1 HGCELNVLAI
11 HQLIA
16 GPEAVEEDVAGIVA
30 DAREAG
36 AVDWEPSPDLG
47 LDRPPVRKPLIV
59 QQGGFDAVVGRAQS
73 SGTISGREVSFELE
87 GQRVIGRSGHGQLE
101 SSANIANSRLVRE
114 SRCPGAGNETLRLNP
129 ADRDFGEDREAAD
142 RSIFHLKIELLKVY
156 VIRGAGLWSRC
167 ASSVATALR
176 VEELGAIGSIIFEAR
191 VEANSNLRTDDGVVN
206 VADHAALK
214 GRPGGFLGRRRC
226 LALSRLAGLRRLRIR
241 LRLSHRRGCPA
252 RTGRHGGFR
261 QASRRRSISQRR
273 GARSRLLF
281 HPAQAGLLR
290 GQHYWQK
297 NDRN

>member
-73 SGTISGREVSFELE
+73 SGTIPGREVSFELE

-114 SRCPGAGNETLRLNP
+114 RTSRDDPAIRDMFCAGNETLRLNP
-129 ADRDFGEDREAAD
+129 ADRDFGEDREATN
-142 RSIFHLKIELLKVY
+142 RSIFHLKIELLKIY
-156 VIRGAGLWSRC
+156 VIRGTGPRPRPAGI
-167 ASSVATALR
+167 ASAL
-176 VEELGAIGSIIFEAR
+176 
-191 VEANSNLRTDDGVVN
+191 
-206 VADHAALK
+206 
-214 GRPGGFLGRRRC
+214 
-226 LALSRLAGLRRLRIR
+226 
-241 LRLSHRRGCPA
+241 
-252 RTGRHGGFR
+252 
-261 QASRRRSISQRR
+261 
-273 GARSRLLF
+273 
-281 HPAQAGLLR
+281 
-290 GQHYWQK
+290 
-297 NDRN
+297 